1 MHLLKRALLER
12 FQNQKTCQR
21 YFITY
26 CLGCCLGL
34 AGIWLINT
42 SPGFPLGGP
51 SDFTTFYTGAQI
63 IRAGEGSH
71 LYDLDTQA
79 RFQNACLRP
88 HGWTFKD
95 GLLIYI
101 YPPFFALLFIPLT
114 LLPLS
119 YAFHVWNMISF
130 ALLVAVIRM
139 LLRAMNYRTFGHTAY
154 GLLIAISFFPVFE
167 AFNKGQSSFLYLYIL
182 TIAYLQLRRGREIP
196 AGLALGC
203 ALIKPQFVI
212 LFLIWGSVRKRWSM
226 LASFFSAAMVLLVA
240 SWAIVGVAGI
250 RQYLALSRTAT
261 SWDGPYSFLPA
272 IMPNLRG
279 TIYRISAL
287 LEWLGIGNLSDG
299 GILLISLIVSGV
311 LIIWL
316 IYFLKQS
323 SGGRIEFDLEFVTV
337 LIASVMITPYI
348 YNHDL
353 TLIVLVGIVIL
364 GVFLENRSEWEGK
377 RLLALTHIAIMASL
391 AFLPKTLSAQIVFL
405 LLCSALVFLVQLR
418 THLSLFNR

>member
-1 MHLLKRALLER
+1 MQLLKRALLER
-12 FQNQKTCQR
+12 FRNQKTCQS

-34 AGIWLINT
+34 AGIWFINT

-71 LYDLDTQA
+71 IYDLDTQA

-119 YAFHVWNMISF
+119 YAFHVWNVISF

-139 LLRAMNYRTFGHTAY
+139 LLRAMNCRTFGHTAY

-182 TIAYLQLRRGREIP
+182 TIAYLQLRRGKEIP

-203 ALIKPQFVI
+203 ALIKPQFVVP
-212 LFLIWGSVRKRWSM
+212 FLIWGTVRKRWSM
-226 LASFFSAAMVLLVA
+226 LTSFFSAAMVLLVA

-250 RQYLALSRTAT
+250 RQYLALSRTAM
-261 SWDGPYSFLPA
+261 SWDGPYNFLPT

-287 LEWLGIGNLSDG
+287 FQWLGIGNLSSG
-299 GILLISLIVSGV
+299 EILLISLIASGV
-311 LIIWL
+311 LL
-316 IYFLKQS
+316 ICLAYIQRQG
-323 SGGRIEFDLEFVTV
+323 SGSGIEFDLDFAAV
-337 LIASVMITPYI
+337 LIASMMITPYV

-353 TLIVLVGIVIL
+353 TLIVLIGIIIL
-364 GVFLENRSEWEGK
+364 GVYLENRSEWEGK

-405 LLCSALVFLVQLR
+405 LLCSALVFLVQIRRNSQEYEL
-418 THLSLFNR
+418 

>member
-1 MHLLKRALLER
+1 MQLLKQALLER

-34 AGIWLINT
+34 AGIWFINT

-79 RFQNACLRP
+79 RFQNACLSP

-130 ALLVAVIRM
+130 VLLFAVIRM
-139 LLRAMNYRTFGHTAY
+139 LLRAANYHTFSHTAY
-154 GLLIAISFFPVFE
+154 GLLIVISFFPVFE

-203 ALIKPQFVI
+203 ALIKPQFVVP
-212 LFLIWGSVRKRWSM
+212 FLIWGAVRKRWSM
-226 LASFFSAAMVLLVA
+226 LASFFFAAMVLLVT

-250 RQYLALSRTAT
+250 RQYLALSRTAM
-261 SWDGPYSFLPA
+261 SWDGPYNFLPA

-287 LEWLGIGNLSDG
+287 FEWLGIQNLSG
-299 GILLISLIVSGV
+299 GAMLLILLIASGAMLIC
-311 LIIWL
+311 LT
-316 IYFLKQS
+316 YFLRQ
-323 SGGRIEFDLEFVTV
+323 GNGDRIEFDLNFATV

-353 TLIVLVGIVIL
+353 TLIVLVGIIIL
-364 GVFLENRSEWEGK
+364 GVFLEHKSEWEGK
-377 RLLALTHIAIMASL
+377 RLIALTHIAIMASL
-391 AFLPKTLSAQIVFL
+391 VFLPKTLSAQIVFL
-405 LLCSALVFLVQLR
+405 LLCSALVFFVKLR
-418 THLSLFNR
+418 RHSLLCDR